1 MLSRLRLFPIMP
13 KTKSRFT
20 PHAIVETEHTRPSSL
35 WMCAVLGVETL
46 LRIDFPK
53 GLPSAC
59 FMRFALSKVPASVPT
74 FGRPISVVL
83 NYRADFAVRYS
94 LDGAVIEVLD
104 APAKP
109 LGLQR
114 SCSMILPPRGKIVLR
129 LLCWWGS
136 RPTIVRPSIKDRT
149 PI

>member
-1 MLSRLRLFPIMP
+1 MLRTSGLSRFEKGHDMP

-20 PHAIVETEHTRPSSL
+20 PHAIIETERTRPSSL

-104 APAKP
+104 APATVGAAT
-109 LGLQR
+109 L
-114 SCSMILPPRGKIVLR
+114 VLDDPAATR
-129 LLCWWGS
+129 EDRVAFASLVGIETDN
-136 RPTIVRPSIKDRT
+136 RPTVH
-149 PI
+149 